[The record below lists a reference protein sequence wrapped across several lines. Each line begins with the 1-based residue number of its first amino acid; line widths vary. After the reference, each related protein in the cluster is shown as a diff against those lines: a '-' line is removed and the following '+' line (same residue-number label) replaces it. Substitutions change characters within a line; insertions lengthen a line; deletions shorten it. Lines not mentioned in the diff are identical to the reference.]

1 MIQTHAELNL
11 QSLLDLAC
19 TGVLPMYDPQTG
31 LFCFKAK
38 RTAHGLVREGQSPRY
53 SVITL
58 LGLHRL
64 EQVGGQAPIE
74 IMPVLDTLLSNRSW
88 IDNAGD
94 LGLLLWLCAEMAPE
108 KLGFLDE
115 RLGARQA
122 LRNYPD
128 IEHGRTMELAWF
140 LTGLCH
146 WARAWPEQAPGLH
159 PLASDIYFRLANNQG
174 KHGIFSHTARTG
186 SLAGKV
192 RGWIGSFADQV
203 YPIYGMTRFAELY
216 DDGEAQARALLC
228 ARAICDAQGDKGQ
241 WWWHYDSSTGRVI
254 DGYPVFSVHQH
265 GMAPMALL
273 AIADLAGKDFS
284 PWIERGLEW
293 ISGNNELQFDMQD
306 RERRVVWRCIR
317 RSSSAFSRYLA
328 AALESDTGQ
337 AIESGQGLKTLFE
350 CRPYELGWLLYAFA
364 GRGSM
369 QPLRISLAGVSEP

>member
-1 MIQTHAELNL
+1 MIATQAEVKAQNL
-11 QSLLDLAC
+11 LEVASAGL
-19 TGVLPMYDPQTG
+19 LPMYDPQTG

-38 RTAHGLVREGQSPRY
+38 RTLHGLRREGQSPRY
-53 SVITL
+53 SAITL
-58 LGLHRL
+58 LGLHRF
-64 EQVGGQAPIE
+64 EQVGGQAPLE
-74 IMPVLDTLLSNRSW
+74 IMPVLDSLLASLTW

-108 KLGFLDE
+108 KLESLDQ

-122 LRNYPD
+122 LRSYPD
-128 IEHGRTMELAWF
+128 IERGRTMELAWF

-146 WARAWPEQAPGLH
+146 WALAAPEYAPRLR
-159 PLASDIYFRLANNQG
+159 PLATDIYFRLANNQG
-174 KHGIFSHTARTG
+174 KHGIFSHAARAG
-186 SLAGKV
+186 SLAGRF

-203 YPIYGMTRFAELY
+203 YPIYGMTRYAEVY
-216 DDGEAQARALLC
+216 SDSEAQARALLC
-228 ARAICDAQGDKGQ
+228 ARAICDAQGEKGQ

-293 ISGNNELQFDMQD
+293 INGNNELQFDMQD
-306 RERRVVWRCIR
+306 SERCVVWRCIR
-317 RSSSAFSRYLA
+317 RSSNAFSNYLA
-328 AALESDTGQ
+328 AVLNSDTSQ
-337 AIESGQGLKTLFE
+337 RIESSQGLKILFE

-364 GRGSM
+364 GRSRT
-369 QPLRISLAGVSEP
+369 QTRSILAAVNQQ